1 MINDSAS
8 GSGNSKKQRRKK
20 RRRSLVRAAVE
31 TGWMP
36 SDADVRVR
44 VEDASPM
51 PLNFVQHGVHV
62 LGGCPS
68 SGTGCMCG
76 NKLSCCPNNGV
87 HVLSTGSLPILAGEE
102 VLPED
107 AETQDGNEVLPED
120 AETDGGEVLPEG
132 ADADGGH
139 MLPEDTETGDD
150 VDVLLEDA
158 QTDDGIELLP
168 EDAQTDD
175 GVELLLQDAQT
186 DDGIELLPEDAQTD
200 DGVELLLQ
208 DAQTDDG
215 VELLPE
221 DGEAALPEDADSD
234 VSFVPDSMPA
244 HGGDSLDES
253 TMEEPVH
260 VCMKQYNHA

>member
-1 MINDSAS
+1 
-8 GSGNSKKQRRKK
+8 
-20 RRRSLVRAAVE
+20 
-31 TGWMP
+31 
-36 SDADVRVR
+36 
-44 VEDASPM
+44 
-51 PLNFVQHGVHV
+51 
-62 LGGCPS
+62 
-68 SGTGCMCG
+68 MCG

-107 AETQDGNEVLPED
+107 AETQDGNEV
-120 AETDGGEVLPEG
+120 
-132 ADADGGH
+132 
-139 MLPEDTETGDD
+139 
-150 VDVLLEDA
+150 
-158 QTDDGIELLP
+158 
-168 EDAQTDD
+168 
-175 GVELLLQDAQT
+175 
-186 DDGIELLPEDAQTD
+186 LPEDAQTD

-253 TMEEPVH
+253 MMEVRDIMLNLLIPGYP
-260 VCMKQYNHA
+260 M